1 MSPQIISVSEFI
13 EILNETLG
21 FAFPAVVIEGEVSEF
36 RISQGK
42 WVSFSLKDE
51 TSAINCFMVAA
62 QLKVPLEDGMKIR
75 VTGGPRV
82 YGKSGRLSFSVRQ
95 VDLAGEGE
103 IRRAFE
109 LLKRKLEAEGLFRP
123 ERKRSISRYPK
134 RIGLITS
141 VDSAAYADFMK
152 ILNSRW
158 GGVTLEVAHVQV
170 QGAAAPDQVVA
181 AFAYFN
187 QLAEPVDT
195 LVLIRGGGSLEDLQA
210 FNTEPVARAVAG
222 SRTPTI
228 VGVGHEVDTSL
239 ADFAADLRAAT
250 PTNAAQLVV
259 PDRREEQAK
268 VESAIRHAM
277 VSLGRVLAERSA
289 AVDRQLN
296 RIELFV
302 RRPLEQV
309 ASARHQLEQSALRL
323 LSGAARRGEQVSRW
337 QGLMAIRM
345 EQTTERR
352 RRSLEQLE
360 RIIRTTSPQATL
372 ARGYSIVRHGGQIVR
387 DAKNVRAGDTVM
399 VQLSKGNLKAE
410 VSE

>member
-1 MSPQIISVSEFI
+1 MNPQIISVSEFI
-13 EILNETLG
+13 GILNETLG
-21 FAFPAVVIEGEVSEF
+21 FAFPTVLIEGEVSEF
-36 RISQGK
+36 RVSQGK

-51 TSAINCFMVAA
+51 ESAINCFMVAA

-82 YGKSGRLSFSVRQ
+82 YAKSGRLSFSVRQ
-95 VDLAGEGE
+95 VELAGEGE

-123 ERKRSISRYPK
+123 ERKRPIPRYPK

-141 VDSAAYADFMK
+141 ADSAAYADFMK
-152 ILNSRW
+152 ILNARW
-158 GGVTLEVAHVQV
+158 GGVAVEVAHVQV
-170 QGAAAPDQVVA
+170 QGVAAPEQIVA
-181 AFAYFN
+181 AFNYFN

-250 PTNAAQLVV
+250 PTNAAQLAV
-259 PDRREEQAK
+259 PDRREEMAK
-268 VESAIRHAM
+268 IESATRHAA
-277 VSLGRVLAERSA
+277 VSLGRMLAERQA
-289 AVDRQLN
+289 AVDRQLG

-309 ASARHQLEQSALRL
+309 AAARHQLEQSALRL
-323 LSGAARRGEQVSRW
+323 LSGASRRSEQVARR
-337 QGLMAIRM
+337 QGMMAVRM
-345 EQTTERR
+345 EQAMERR
-352 RRSLEQLE
+352 GRTLAQLE

-372 ARGYSIVRHGGQIVR
+372 ARGYAIVRHGGQVLR
-387 DAKNVRAGDTVM
+387 NAANVQKGDTVM
-399 VQLSKGNLKAE
+399 VQLAKGNLKAE